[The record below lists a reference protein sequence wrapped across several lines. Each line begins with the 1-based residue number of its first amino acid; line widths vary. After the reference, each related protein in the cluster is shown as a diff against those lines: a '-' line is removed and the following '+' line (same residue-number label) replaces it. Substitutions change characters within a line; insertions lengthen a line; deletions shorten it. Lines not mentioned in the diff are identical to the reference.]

1 MNERDA
7 LLRAVLTDPA
17 DDTPRL
23 VLADWLEE
31 NGEASRAALIRKQ
44 VARSNGQTVSWPLPR
59 LRPRQWFDP
68 WWKGRSCWSV
78 HAPEWN
84 VTIAR
89 VRSLFDLGPGES
101 FRVSRG
107 FVEQV
112 CCGHDWL
119 VANAADLFRRHPVR
133 SVRFNDREPWEFG
146 DGTWRIGSDSGDP
159 DDNRTLHPEIFW
171 AGVEGGVEF
180 ENRLDAVIATSRG
193 AVALGRR
200 LAGLPPLPLP
210 AAA

>member
-1 MNERDA
+1 VNERDA
-7 LLRAVLTDPA
+7 LLRAILTDPA

-23 VLADWLEE
+23 VFADWLEE
-31 NGEASRAALIRKQ
+31 NGEAARAALIRKQ
-44 VARSNGQTVSWPLPR
+44 VARWNGQAASWPLPR

-89 VRSLFDLGPGES
+89 VRQLHELGPGEA

-107 FVEQV
+107 FVQYV
-112 CCGHDWL
+112 TCGHDWF
-119 VANAADLFRRHPVR
+119 VANAADLFRRHPVT
-133 SVRFNDREPWEFG
+133 SVRFTDREPWDFG
-146 DGTWRIGSDSGDP
+146 DGTWRVGSATGSR
-159 DDNRTLHPEIFW
+159 DDGHALNHEIFW
-171 AGVEGGVEF
+171 EAIEGGVEF
-180 ENRLDAVIATSRG
+180 DSRLGALAATSRG

-200 LAGLPPLPLP
+200 LAELPPLPLP